1 MKTLK
6 QFITEF
12 NEEEGYSTDMYELF
26 ETFEECFDVVHK
38 EVDSEH
44 RWYNSVTKVVK
55 VTIDGAVRFFEYP
68 SIEVKGENLDRC
80 DCGFETPDLD
90 DLKEVFPVEKTITV
104 YE

>member
-6 QFITEF
+6 QFVTEY
-12 NEEEGYSTDMYELF
+12 NEEHEYSTDIEGLF
-26 ETFEECFDVVHK
+26 ETFEECFEVVHK

-44 RWYNSVTKVVK
+44 RWYNWVNKVVK
-55 VTIDGAVRFFEYP
+55 ITIDGTERFFEYQD
-68 SIEVKGENLDRC
+68 IEAKGEDENRW